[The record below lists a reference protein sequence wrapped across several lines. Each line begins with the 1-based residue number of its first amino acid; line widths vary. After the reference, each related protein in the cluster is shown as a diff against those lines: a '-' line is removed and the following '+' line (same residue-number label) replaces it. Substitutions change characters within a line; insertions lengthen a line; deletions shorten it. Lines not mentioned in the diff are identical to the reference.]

1 MVRGP
6 CDCLRKLQK
15 GREIIDFTAFSGG
28 PDGIRTHDLSDANRT
43 RSQLRYRPMPL
54 ELCGEH

>member
-28 PDGIRTHDLSDANRT
+28 PDGIRTHDRGGVVDPQMVV
-43 RSQLRYRPMPL
+43 RSSGNFLRL
-54 ELCGEH
+54 